1 MYLEN
6 KKQIMQTMYD
16 EAKKMI
22 NELCPKDVDLKKYF
36 NLEKSFKTKN
46 DILFTL
52 LISLQDKQ
60 MSYNVIG
67 ILRPERT
74 ETFRKLLFDF
84 DCNMILTNYDEES
97 LLTTFSK
104 NFNINNIDSKQNLW
118 RLYAKSVISSA
129 QFVNT
134 FNDAEEFDEFVQ
146 KYNDNKLELITLLQN
161 KIYGLGFA
169 LACNFLKDLG
179 YKDYS
184 KPDVHIKDIFLAF
197 DLCENDEYSVF
208 NSVAEMSTVVNDSA
222 FNIDRLFWLIC
233 SGKLYLDDVN
243 IGRHKE
249 EFIER
254 VMDKLDSINIEL
266 EQTQTISNMNNIN
279 IDGNDK
285 IVPLCTTKC
294 SKFKNNYKYDYARIT
309 LNDKI
314 TEIFFNG
321 NDKDKKVID
330 VLIKYDK
337 SKDALIIE
345 KII

>member
-1 MYLEN
+1 MNLEN
-6 KKQIMQTMYD
+6 KKQIMQVMYD
-16 EAKKMI
+16 EAKVML

-67 ILRPERT
+67 ILRPERK
-74 ETFRKLLFDF
+74 EIFRKLLFDF
-84 DCNMILTNYDEES
+84 DCNMILNNYNEES
-97 LLTTFSK
+97 LLITFSK
-104 NFNINNIDSKQNLW
+104 NFIINNIDSKQNLW
-118 RLYAKSVISSA
+118 RLYAKSIISA
-129 QFVNT
+129 AKYLDI
-134 FNDAEEFDEFVQ
+134 FNSAEEFDIFVK
-146 KYNDNKLELITLLQN
+146 KYSDNKIELITLLQN

-179 YKDYS
+179 YSEYS
-184 KPDVHIKDIFLAF
+184 KPDVHIKDIFLVF
-197 DLCENDEYSVF
+197 DLCANDDYSVF
-208 NSVAEMSTVVNDSA
+208 NSVAEMSKIVDDSA

-249 EFIER
+249 EFIDR
-254 VMDKLDSINIEL
+254 VMNKLDNNDRKQ
-266 EQTQTISNMNNIN
+266 EQTLSKPDIN
-279 IDGNDK
+279 IDNNND
-285 IVPLCTTKC
+285 IITLGTTKC

-314 TEIFFNG
+314 TDTFFNG
-321 NDKDKKVID
+321 YDKDTKAID
-330 VLIKYDK
+330 VIIKYDK
-337 SKDALIIE
+337 NKDALIIE
-345 KII
+345 KVL

>member
-104 NFNINNIDSKQNLW
+104 NFNI
-118 RLYAKSVISSA
+118 
-129 QFVNT
+129 
-134 FNDAEEFDEFVQ
+134 
-146 KYNDNKLELITLLQN
+146 
-161 KIYGLGFA
+161 KIL
-169 LACNFLKDLG
+169 
-179 YKDYS
+179 S
-184 KPDVHIKDIFLAF
+184 I
-197 DLCENDEYSVF
+197 
-208 NSVAEMSTVVNDSA
+208 
-222 FNIDRLFWLIC
+222 IC
-233 SGKLYLDDVN
+233 
-243 IGRHKE
+243 KE
-249 EFIER
+249 
-254 VMDKLDSINIEL
+254 
-266 EQTQTISNMNNIN
+266 
-279 IDGNDK
+279 
-285 IVPLCTTKC
+285 
-294 SKFKNNYKYDYARIT
+294 
-309 LNDKI
+309 
-314 TEIFFNG
+314 
-321 NDKDKKVID
+321 
-330 VLIKYDK
+330 
-337 SKDALIIE
+337 
-345 KII
+345 